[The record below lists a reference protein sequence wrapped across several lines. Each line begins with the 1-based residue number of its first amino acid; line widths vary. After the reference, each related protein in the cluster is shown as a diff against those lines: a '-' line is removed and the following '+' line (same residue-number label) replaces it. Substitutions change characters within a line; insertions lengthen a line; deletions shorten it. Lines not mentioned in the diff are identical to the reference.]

1 MILPLL
7 VFTDLDGTF
16 LSEGGEDYQE
26 ALPGFKLLRRKRIP
40 VVFLTGRTFPETEK
54 FVRSLSPKSPFSV
67 ENGGALYFPQDLDL
81 AGTEGLPLRGR
92 YRKMVL
98 SQGVEGCSEFLSE
111 FSKEAGVEI
120 FSFRDFSSQG
130 LSEATGLPLAKA
142 ALAQE
147 REFDLPFFPP
157 SLPEPLLKE
166 FLARIQGEGLTLH
179 RGARFWSLSRGCSK
193 GLALET
199 VRRLY
204 IRKYDSMVPFTIALG
219 DGDDDFSF
227 LQIADY
233 KVLIRREGYDSE
245 GLASHLFGCRVSESL
260 GAKGWSEEV
269 HRFFELFKGW

>member
-1 MILPLL
+1 MMFPLL

-16 LSEGGEDYQE
+16 LSEGSEDFRE

-54 FVRSLSPKSPFSV
+54 FCRSLSLKSPFSV
-67 ENGGALYFPQDLDL
+67 ENGGALYFPQELDL
-81 AGTEGLPLRGR
+81 TGTEGFPLRGR

-98 SQGVEGCSEFLSE
+98 SRWVEGCSEFLSA
-111 FSKEAGVEI
+111 FSKEACVEI
-120 FSFRDFSSQG
+120 FSFRDLSSQG
-130 LSEATGLPLAKA
+130 LSEETGFSSSKAT
-142 ALAQE
+142 LAQE

-157 SLPEPLLKE
+157 SLPEPLMKE
-166 FLARIQGEGLTLH
+166 FLARIQEAGLTLH

-204 IRKYDSMVPFTIALG
+204 IRKYGSMVLFTIALG
-219 DGDDDFSF
+219 NGDDDSSF

-233 KVLIRREGYDSE
+233 KVLIRREGYDSA
-245 GLASHLFGCRVSESL
+245 GLASRLFGCRVSESL